1 MNKESYNKI
10 ANTWADYR
18 NESFVSQLII
28 DFAEKL
34 NPQAKVLDVGCGTGV
49 PVARFLAEKG
59 LLVTGIDAAEKMI
72 EIAFSHQ
79 IPNAHFIVSDFF
91 DFHPQ
96 ETFDGILAWD
106 SFFHFP
112 KKSQELIYPK
122 VAKMLNSGGYLLFTH
137 GDVDDEHTNPMMG
150 EEFYYSAIPKEK
162 IKKLLEENGLEV
174 IYMYKDYKE
183 KDTDRG
189 LVVLAQKR

>member
-1 MNKESYNKI
+1 VNKESYNKI

-49 PVARFLAEKG
+49 PVARFLAEKEF
-59 LLVTGIDAAEKMI
+59 LVTGIDAAEKMI
-72 EIAFSHQ
+72 EIALSHQ
-79 IPNAHFIVSDFF
+79 IPNAQLMVSDFF
-91 DFHPQ
+91 DFQPQ

-112 KKSQELIYPK
+112 KKI
-122 VAKMLNSGGYLLFTH
+122 
-137 GDVDDEHTNPMMG
+137 
-150 EEFYYSAIPKEK
+150 
-162 IKKLLEENGLEV
+162 V
-174 IYMYKDYKE
+174 I
-183 KDTDRG
+183 
-189 LVVLAQKR
+189 